1 MKKLTTRF
9 VLDHIDEQFMIGINA
24 MYWMGSTY
32 SSMNHVLEENEFPVF
47 SEVFYRSY
55 GSFSPV
61 KTDIAIRE
69 IQEEHCSID
78 YLDSNI
84 LWGDF
89 VMDVIGFFHHSNC
102 INEVKKVIKDNFVDH
117 YEFTAS
123 DNDAEQ
129 KNIAKKIFDEY
140 NDMRMLVFFEFK
152 EYIYEWGMA
161 S

>member
-61 KTDIAIRE
+61 NTDIAIRE
-69 IQEEHCSID
+69 IPD
-78 YLDSNI
+78 LP
-84 LWGDF
+84 
-89 VMDVIGFFHHSNC
+89 
-102 INEVKKVIKDNFVDH
+102 
-117 YEFTAS
+117 
-123 DNDAEQ
+123 
-129 KNIAKKIFDEY
+129 
-140 NDMRMLVFFEFK
+140 LVR
-152 EYIYEWGMA
+152 WRTQH
-161 S
+161 